1 MCTQDGQSVNFF
13 VTGIELTGLQPKT
26 HAEITRDF
34 FTNIRANDPTITFDD
49 AILRFENGTSTYT
62 TLDTFATAR
71 CRLAESYRKVYRPY
85 WS

>member
-1 MCTQDGQSVNFF
+1 MYTRDGQSVCFF
-13 VTGIELTGLQPKT
+13 VTGTELAGLQPKT
-26 HAEITRDF
+26 HAEITRNF
-34 FTNIRANDPTITFDD
+34 FTNIRVNNPTVTFDA
-49 AILRFENGTSTYT
+49 AILRFENGASTYT